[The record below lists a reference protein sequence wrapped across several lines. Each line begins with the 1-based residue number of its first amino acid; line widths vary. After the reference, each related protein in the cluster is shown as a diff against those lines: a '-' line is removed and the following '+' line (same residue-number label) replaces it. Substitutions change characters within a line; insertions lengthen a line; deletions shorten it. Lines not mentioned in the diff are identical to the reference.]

1 MNAPLADTPA
11 TLHSRLDV
19 DIDIDLDLDLGLA
32 LAFARSLPAR
42 RSLFDALSSR
52 AFS

>member
-19 DIDIDLDLDLGLA
+19 DTDIDLDLGLA
-32 LAFARSLPAR
+32 LALARSLPAR

>member
-19 DIDIDLDLDLGLA
+19 DIDIGLGLA
-32 LAFARSLPAR
+32 LALARSLPAR